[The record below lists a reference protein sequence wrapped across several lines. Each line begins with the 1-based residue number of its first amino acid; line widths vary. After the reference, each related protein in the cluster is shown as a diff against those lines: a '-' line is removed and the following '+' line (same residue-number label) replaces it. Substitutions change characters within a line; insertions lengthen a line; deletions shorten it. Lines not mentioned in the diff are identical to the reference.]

1 MATGGA
7 WYSYWLSLRLLPL
20 VHCGADQLTIHCLQL
35 TYLRQR
41 IYCLFTFYRSVSMTN
56 YLPPVSIDVMRITY
70 STLDILDR
78 MSNCPYF
85 QFITFDSIRQ
95 HAMTFISRQSMSTQN
110 AMAQIQPSQEYKSV
124 VTFIWTGNWR
134 HCDSSSMTEGSILA
148 ALSAIVATRTSH
160 CPVPL
165 HWSLSNFIHPQRLHD
180 GLIVEST
187 FTHLKEAWIYN
198 SILGSLHYEDNLI
211 ISDVLFFLMLYVD
224 FYQRS
229 AFLVSVWRRCLSN
242 TRWRQRWD
250 IGVFHLDSM
259 EKLHFIYQQQGRAA
273 IQGGTWLGC
282 EEMQHDME

>member
-1 MATGGA
+1 M
-7 WYSYWLSLRLLPL
+7 
-20 VHCGADQLTIHCLQL
+20 
-35 TYLRQR
+35 
-41 IYCLFTFYRSVSMTN
+41 
-56 YLPPVSIDVMRITY
+56 
-70 STLDILDR
+70 
-78 MSNCPYF
+78 
-85 QFITFDSIRQ
+85 
-95 HAMTFISRQSMSTQN
+95 
-110 AMAQIQPSQEYKSV
+110 
-124 VTFIWTGNWR
+124 TFIWTGNWH
-134 HCDSSSMTEGSILA
+134 HCDSTSMTEGSILA
-148 ALSAIVATRTSH
+148 ALSAIVATRTTH

-165 HWSLSNFIHPQRLHD
+165 HRLLSNFIHPQRLHD

-211 ISDVLFFLMLYVD
+211 INDVLFFLMLYVEI

-242 TRWRQRWD
+242 TPWRQRWD